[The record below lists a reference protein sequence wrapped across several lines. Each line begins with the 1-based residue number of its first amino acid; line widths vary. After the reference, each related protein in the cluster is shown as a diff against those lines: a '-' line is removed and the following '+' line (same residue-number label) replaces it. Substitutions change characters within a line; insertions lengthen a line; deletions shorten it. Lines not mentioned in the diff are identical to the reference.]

1 MPETLEFEEP
11 IAILLKEIEALDM
24 LPQTDVRDGEI
35 EGLRRRIDQIRG
47 EIYKRLTP
55 WQRVLV
61 ARHPER
67 PYLLDYVERLFTEF
81 VELHGDRRFADDGA
95 IVCGFARYHGAPV
108 MVCGHQKGRDMKQKV
123 QRNFGY
129 ARPEGYRKALRAMQM
144 ADKFGRPI
152 IVFVDTPAAYPG
164 VESEERGIAEAI
176 ALNLREMAILSVPI
190 IVVITGEGGSGGA
203 LGLAIGDRVLMQ
215 EFAVYSVIPPEGCAA
230 ILWRDASRKIEAAEA
245 LKITA
250 PDLIA
255 RGIVDGVVPEPLGGA
270 HQDADAAAAAVDL
283 AVERRAGRGRRAR
296 HRDAAAGALRPLPA
310 SRRARRRHH
319 RHGGARGRAP
329 ARTELSR
336 RCERDAGSRSS
347 GPIPPTRAGGPDAC
361 DRDAHIAAL
370 ATALDVPPVVARL
383 LCQRGID
390 TPEAAARFLSPSVDH
405 LHDPF
410 LLTDLGIAV
419 ERLLAAIARKER
431 IAIHGDY
438 DVDGVTSTVI
448 LRRTLELLGGDVT
461 HFLPERLR
469 DGYGLQPANVDRLH
483 AAGAR
488 VIVSVD
494 CGIRSGAAADRAR
507 ELGIDLIISDHH
519 EPEATLPRALAVI
532 NPKRSR
538 LPLSRQAPRR
548 ASASP

>member
-11 IAILLKEIEALDM
+11 IAILLKEIEALGM

-67 PYLLDYVERLFTEF
+67 PYLLDYVERLFTDF
-81 VELHGDRRFADDGA
+81 VELHGDRRFGDDGA

-123 QRNFGY
+123 LRNFGY

-176 ALNLREMAILSVPI
+176 ALNLREMAIISVPI

-230 ILWRDASRKIEAAEA
+230 ILWRDPSRKVEAAEA

-255 RGIVDGVVPEPLGGA
+255 RGIVDGVVDEPLGGA
-270 HQDADAAAAAVDL
+270 HQDADVAAAAVDL
-283 AVERRAGRGRRAR
+283 AV
-296 HRDAAAGALRPLPA
+296 
-310 SRRARRRHH
+310 S
-319 RHGGARGRAP
+319 
-329 ARTELSR
+329 
-336 RCERDAGSRSS
+336 
-347 GPIPPTRAGGPDAC
+347 
-361 DRDAHIAAL
+361 AAL
-370 ATALDVPPVVARL
+370 AEVAALDAATRL
-383 LCQRGID
+383 QTRYDRFRRLGALGDAIID
-390 TPEAAARFLSPSVDH
+390 TAAPAAATPTR
-405 LHDPF
+405 
-410 LLTDLGIAV
+410 T
-419 ERLLAAIARKER
+419 ER
-431 IAIHGDY
+431 
-438 DVDGVTSTVI
+438 
-448 LRRTLELLGGDVT
+448 
-461 HFLPERLR
+461 
-469 DGYGLQPANVDRLH
+469 
-483 AAGAR
+483 
-488 VIVSVD
+488 
-494 CGIRSGAAADRAR
+494 
-507 ELGIDLIISDHH
+507 
-519 EPEATLPRALAVI
+519 
-532 NPKRSR
+532 
-538 LPLSRQAPRR
+538 
-548 ASASP
+548 